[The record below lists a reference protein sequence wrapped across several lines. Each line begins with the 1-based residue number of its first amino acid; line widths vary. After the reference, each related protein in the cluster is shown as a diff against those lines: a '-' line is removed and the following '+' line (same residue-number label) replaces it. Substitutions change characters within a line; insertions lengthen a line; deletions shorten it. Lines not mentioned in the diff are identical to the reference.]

1 MSSAICYTNIEMNYY
16 EDILKKIKELIDQGN
31 HEDARRLILNE
42 LDMPY
47 VPKDFEETLHDLLM
61 QINDTDKNVRKFSE
75 EEILSFL
82 DKDEKYQLIAVSELD
97 RMNLRNHLDV
107 IARYLMNEERS
118 VNAKAL
124 LIDSLIAQ
132 QIDEPFLYKSKD
144 KEISFVAKDLK
155 RADQGECFEKV
166 KQILEEEFMKEPSK
180 LRLAMQL
187 LYKEAMLCLPDQL
200 DEKDSALI
208 GEKII
213 NFINDAFDS

>member
-1 MSSAICYTNIEMNYY
+1 MNYY
-16 EDILKKIKELIDQGN
+16 EDILKKIEELIDQGN

-166 KQILEEEFMKEPSK
+166 NQIHT
-180 LRLAMQL
+180 
-187 LYKEAMLCLPDQL
+187 
-200 DEKDSALI
+200 
-208 GEKII
+208 
-213 NFINDAFDS
+213 